1 MKTIFELFLNSLSG
15 SGLTHG
21 LTLDTI
27 TYATVQSILA
37 RLDLIGETL
46 NDIDDTISAP
56 GTGILARLDA
66 LENPSEGI
74 HKKQSRCY
82 QVNKSS

>member
-27 TYATVQSILA
+27 TKDEDNQCTLTFTGTAKLG
-37 RLDLIGETL
+37 DL
-46 NDIDDTISAP
+46 TIMV
-56 GTGILARLDA
+56 DKEA
-66 LENPSEGI
+66 L
-74 HKKQSRCY
+74 
-82 QVNKSS
+82 